1 MAVLTKWD
9 HATNGLDDSEDNNAE
24 SRSQDDN
31 DAQYFYFYA
40 QLETSG
46 PRMRTTHAR
55 DRVTNSHFARGSS
68 SILLSTAAELAVLVH
83 LLLNLRSELK
93 SEHQCVI

>member
-1 MAVLTKWD
+1 
-9 HATNGLDDSEDNNAE
+9 
-24 SRSQDDN
+24 
-31 DAQYFYFYA
+31 
-40 QLETSG
+40 
-46 PRMRTTHAR
+46 MRTTHAR

-93 SEHQCVI
+93 SEHQCVIGK